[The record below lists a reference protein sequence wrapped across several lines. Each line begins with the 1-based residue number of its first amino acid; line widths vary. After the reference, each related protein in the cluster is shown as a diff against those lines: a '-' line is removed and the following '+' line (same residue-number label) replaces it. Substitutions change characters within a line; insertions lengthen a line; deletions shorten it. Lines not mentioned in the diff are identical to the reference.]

1 MVATKQ
7 DILDQIKEL
16 KEQAQS
22 ASSNANEAASAAS
35 EIASY
40 ASDAEGSANRAE
52 SEADE
57 VLDLLGN
64 LQEEVE
70 ALADTD
76 GHEQKALVLSAM
88 IQWANLFSRISDRL
102 QAYEDQESLTESDKN
117 ALLNIERI
125 ASMIRFTIDGQD
137 AYDRLTIQQRHT
149 GDVNSLLMF
158 TVSPADM
165 VALGLGDLKVRVEVE
180 RS

>member
-16 KEQAQS
+16 RDQAQS
-22 ASSNANEAASAAS
+22 ASLNASGAASAAS

-40 ASDAEGSANRAE
+40 AIDAESSANRAE

-64 LQEEVE
+64 LQDEVE
-70 ALADTD
+70 AFNDNE
-76 GHEQKALVLSAM
+76 GHEQKALVLSA
-88 IQWANLFSRISDRL
+88 ILQWSKLFSRISDRI
-102 QAYEDQESLTESDKN
+102 QAYEDLEVLTESDKN

-125 ASMIRFTIDGQD
+125 ASMIRFTIDSQA
-137 AYDRLTIQQRHT
+137 AYDRLTVQHNHT

-158 TVSPADM
+158 TLQPADM
-165 VALGLGDLKVRVEVE
+165 VALGLGDLKVKVEVE